1 MSLAV
6 SRVLIL
12 GGRRGGD
19 DAVAGVS
26 GVSHKALAPVLG
38 VPMLARVVATLREA
52 LPDAVIGIAIDRTPD
67 VSPLLDRL
75 AADGGIVVVE
85 PGPSPCATVAKALA
99 MPGLGQPLLIATA
112 DHPLLTPEM
121 VRHFLGQVPAGT
133 DAAVALA
140 TRETISARYTSRRT
154 YWEFRDRAV
163 SGCNLFFLGPN
174 AAAVVR
180 FWQRLE
186 NDRKKPW
193 KMVRHLGLASLL
205 LFVARRLSLQG
216 ALDRLGR
223 RAGARAVAV
232 DMPFAEAAIDVD
244 RPADLE
250 LAERILADRA
260 R

>member
-1 MSLAV
+1 MTHPAPH
-6 SRVLIL
+6 VLIL

-19 DAVAGVS
+19 DAVASVA
-26 GVSHKALAPVLG
+26 GVSHKALAPVMG
-38 VPMLARVVATLREA
+38 VPMLARVVATLRQA
-52 LPDAVIGIAIDRTPD
+52 LPGIAIGIAIDRTD
-67 VSPLLDRL
+67 DISPLLDRL
-75 AADGGIVVVE
+75 AEDGKIVVVE

-99 MPGLGQPLLIATA
+99 MPELAQPLLIATA

-121 VRHFLGQVPAGT
+121 VRHFLDHVPVGI
-133 DAAVALA
+133 DAAVGLA
-140 TRETISARYTSRRT
+140 TRETISASYASRRT

-163 SGCNLFFLGPN
+163 SGCNLFYLGPN
-174 AAAVVR
+174 AASVVA

-205 LFVARRLSLQG
+205 LFVARRLKLQG

-223 RAGARAVAV
+223 QAGARAAAI

-244 RPADLE
+244 RPADLV
-250 LAERILADRA
+250 LAEQILAARA

>member
-1 MSLAV
+1 MNPPV
-6 SRVLIL
+6 PHVLIL

-19 DAVAGVS
+19 DAVASVA
-26 GVSHKALAPVLG
+26 GVSHKALVPVLG

-52 LPDAVIGIAIDRTPD
+52 LPGAVIGIAIDATDD
-67 VSPLLDRL
+67 VRPLLDQIRG
-75 AADGGIVVVE
+75 DGEIVVVE
-85 PGPSPCATVAKALA
+85 PGASPCATVTKALA
-99 MPGLGQPLLIATA
+99 MPALGQPLLIATA

-121 VRHFLGQVPAGT
+121 VRHFLGAIPEGV

-163 SGCNLFFLGPN
+163 SGCNLFYLGPN
-174 AAAVVR
+174 AAAVVS

-186 NDRKKPW
+186 NDRKKPR

-223 RAGARAVAV
+223 RAGARAVAI

-250 LAERILADRA
+250 LAERILASRA
-260 R
+260 E

>member
-1 MSLAV
+1 MTHASLH
-6 SRVLIL
+6 VLVL

-19 DAVAGVS
+19 DAVASVA
-26 GVSHKALAPVLG
+26 GVSHKALAPVAG

-52 LPDAVIGIAIDRTPD
+52 LPGTAIGIAIDVTDD
-67 VSPLLDRL
+67 VAPLLDQLRQ
-75 AADGGIVVVE
+75 DGEVIVVA
-85 PGPSPCATVAKALA
+85 PGPSPCATITAALA
-99 MPGLGQPLLIATA
+99 QPGLGQPLLIATA

-121 VRHFLGQVPAGT
+121 VRHFLAHVAAGT

-140 TRETISARYTSRRT
+140 TRETISARYASRRT

-163 SGCNLFFLGPN
+163 SGCNLFYLGPR
-174 AAAVVR
+174 AASVVT

-186 NDRKKPW
+186 NDRKKPL
-193 KMVRHLGLASLL
+193 KMIRHLGLASLL
-205 LFVARRLSLQG
+205 LFVARRLTIDG
-216 ALDRLGR
+216 ALARLGR
-223 RAGARAVAV
+223 RVGASVAAV

-250 LAERILADRA
+250 LAERILGDRA

>member
-1 MSLAV
+1 MTHSFPH
-6 SRVLIL
+6 VLVL

-19 DAVAGVS
+19 DAVARVM
-26 GVSHKALAPVLG
+26 GVSHKALAPVG
-38 VPMLARVVATLREA
+38 GIPMLARVVATLREA
-52 LPDAVIGIAIDRTPD
+52 LPGAAIGIAIDLTDD
-67 VSPLLDRL
+67 VAPLINQLR
-75 AADGGIVVVE
+75 DGGEIVVVP
-85 PGPSPCATVAKALA
+85 PGPSPCATVAAALA
-99 MPGLGQPLLIATA
+99 LPGFSQPLLIATA
-112 DHPLLTPEM
+112 DHPLLTPGM
-121 VRHFLGQVPAGT
+121 VRHFLGQIPEGV

-140 TRETISARYTSRRT
+140 TRETISARYASRRT

-163 SGCNLFFLGPN
+163 SGCNLFYLGPR
-174 AAAVVR
+174 AGAVVG

-205 LFVARRLSLQG
+205 LFVARRLTLQG

-223 RAGARAVAV
+223 SAGARAAAV

-244 RPADLE
+244 RPADLV
-250 LAERILADRA
+250 LAEQILGDR

>member
-1 MSLAV
+1 MTHPV
-6 SRVLIL
+6 PHVLIL

-19 DAVAGVS
+19 DAVASVA
-26 GVSHKALAPVLG
+26 GVSHKALVPVMG

-52 LPDAVIGIAIDRTPD
+52 LPGAAIGIAIDATAD
-67 VSPLLDRL
+67 VLPLLDQLRE
-75 AADGGIVVVE
+75 GGEIVVVE

-99 MPGLGQPLLIATA
+99 TPELGQPLLIATA
-112 DHPLLTPEM
+112 DHPLLTPAM
-121 VRHFLGQVPAGT
+121 VRHFLDHVPPGV
-133 DAAVALA
+133 DAAVGLA
-140 TRETISARYTSRRT
+140 TRETISAAYTSRRT

-163 SGCNLFFLGPN
+163 SGCNLFYLGAN
-174 AAAVVR
+174 AAAVVK

-205 LFVARRLSLQG
+205 LFVTRRLTLQG

-223 RAGARAVAV
+223 TAGARATAV

-244 RPADLE
+244 RPADLA
-250 LAERILADRA
+250 LAEQILAARA